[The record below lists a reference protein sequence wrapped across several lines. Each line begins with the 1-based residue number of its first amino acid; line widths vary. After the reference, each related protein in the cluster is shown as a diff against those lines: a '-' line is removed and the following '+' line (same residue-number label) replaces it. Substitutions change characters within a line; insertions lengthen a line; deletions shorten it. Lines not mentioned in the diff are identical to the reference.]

1 MLNKIGIELG
11 KRLMQPINSSLVA
24 LLGAY
29 TFLWGLWVLSPWW
42 NVFTTAPLYSEMAE
56 YPEWAWGL
64 FAIFS
69 GFELLLGVIR
79 NQNRDLRR
87 GALVGFFHWFI
98 ITLMYFKGDW
108 HNTGGITALTISLYC
123 FVIYL
128 NYRRN
133 KDYPPG

>member
-29 TFLWGLWVLSPWW
+29 TLVWGLWLLAPWW
-42 NVFTTAPLYSEMAE
+42 DVFTRAALYSKMDA

-64 FAIFS
+64 FAVFS
-69 GFELLLGVIR
+69 GAELLYGVIK
-79 NQNRDLRR
+79 NHNRDLRR
-87 GALVGFFHWFI
+87 GALVGFFHWI
-98 ITLMYFKGDW
+98 IVTGMYFAGDW

-128 NYRRN
+128 NYRKN
-133 KDYPPG
+133 KNYPQP